1 MFHSVRSG
9 SVLIGSVLALVLS
22 ANSLR
27 ADQFVLDL
35 SSTMTTG
42 CTGPSL
48 CACAVFSVGD
58 VTGSFRLEPV
68 PFSLGPVFEFFV
80 VDVDLVVHAATGDQ
94 LVTGSGSYVIDLA
107 ALNQEMILDLEVDGS
122 TAQFLSIGAVP
133 IDVTFPDYVY
143 LDAFHMVSGCWYD
156 GLAIRSHRV
165 GGFNR
170 GDCNADAGF
179 DIADA
184 VGALTHLF
192 QPGAPP
198 ASCEDACDSNDDG
211 VFNIADAIFTLSAL
225 FVPGAPLPPA
235 PFGVCDADPTDD
247 ALTCGVTG
255 SCP

>member
-1 MFHSVRSG
+1 MS
-9 SVLIGSVLALVLS
+9 LLS

-27 ADQFVLDL
+27 ADQFVLDAG
-35 SSTMTTG
+35 STMTSG
-42 CTGPSL
+42 CGAP
-48 CACAVFSVGD
+48 CACAVVFSVGD
-58 VTGSFRLEPV
+58 VTGGFRLEPV
-68 PFSLGPVFEFFV
+68 PFSLGPVLEFFV
-80 VDVDLVVHAATGDQ
+80 VDVDLVVHATTGDQ
-94 LVTGSGSYVIDLA
+94 LVTGSGSYVIDLG
-107 ALNQEMILDLEVDGS
+107 ALSQEMMLDLEIDGS
-122 TAQFLSIGAVP
+122 PAQFLSFGAVP
-133 IDVTFPDYVY
+133 VDVTFPDYVY
-143 LDAFHMVSGCWYD
+143 LDVFQVISGCWYD

-184 VGALTHLF
+184 IGALSHLF

-211 VFNIADAIFTLSAL
+211 LFDIADAIFTLSAL
-225 FVPGAPLPPA
+225 FVPGAQLPPP
-235 PFGVCDADPTDD
+235 PFGSCDADPTGD